1 MNLKKIF
8 VLGMIIALIFN
19 GDMVANAQDV
29 LDESSAAYSWSESDS
44 VGIVVYSSE
53 PTWIM
58 YDQKDVTVNG
68 GTINMASYVMTLLN
82 DTKLCRATTVH
93 SGYFPGYVRARF
105 ETIFG
110 EVQPGSDS
118 GRVISFYGS
127 AAETPSSDAGGWNGV
142 AHTYCNSLL

>member
-19 GDMVANAQDV
+19 GDMAANAQDAS
-29 LDESSAAYSWSESDS
+29 DESSAAYSWSESDS
-44 VGIVVYSSE
+44 VGIVAYSSE

-82 DTKLCRATTVH
+82 DTKSC
-93 SGYFPGYVRARF
+93 YFPGYVRARF
-105 ETIFG
+105 ETVFG
-110 EVQPGSDS
+110 EVQPGSDT

-127 AAETPSSDAGGWNGV
+127 AAETPYSDAGGWNGV